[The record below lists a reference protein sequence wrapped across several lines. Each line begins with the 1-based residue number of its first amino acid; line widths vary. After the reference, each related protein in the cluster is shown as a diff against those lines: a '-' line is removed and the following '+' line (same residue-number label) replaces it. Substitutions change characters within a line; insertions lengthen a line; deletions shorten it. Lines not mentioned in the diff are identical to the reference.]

1 MVCNI
6 FHSRGM
12 QMYLYLCLCKMEID
26 KGLLLE
32 ACKVKIRERIQAAT
46 QAMNEA
52 QQSTLTEDKSSA
64 GDKYETGRA
73 MGHMASELNAKQL
86 IAAKAD
92 LQQLQQLVLQATNHV
107 RIGSLLF
114 TSNGLYFIAIGIGML
129 ELNGTQIAVIS
140 PASPLGKMLLGLA
153 AGDSFSIQSAKHH
166 IVWVR

>member
-1 MVCNI
+1 
-6 FHSRGM
+6 
-12 QMYLYLCLCKMEID
+12 MEID
-26 KGLLLE
+26 KAVIVE
-32 ACKVKIRERIQAAT
+32 ACKAKIEARIQAAT

-52 QQSTLTEDKSSA
+52 QQSTLSEDKSSA

-92 LQQLQQLVLQATNHV
+92 LQQLQQLVLQTTDQV
-107 RIGSLLF
+107 RVGSLLL

-129 ELNGTQIAVIS
+129 ELNGNQIAVIS
-140 PASPLGKMLLGLA
+140 PASPLGKILLGLA
-153 AGDSFSIQSAKHH
+153 AGDSFSIQSTKHH